1 MKKICFVTLSRS
13 DYASLRPLIL
23 AAQNDQ
29 YFEVSTVSGGS
40 HMLKRYGKTI
50 DGILNDGVRVQK
62 VIPFLLETDD
72 SKIDLAKAYARAI
85 TEFTAYFSK
94 NRPEVVFIL
103 GDRWEMLAVASAA
116 SMLRIPIVHH
126 SGGDLTQGSADN
138 QTRYALSCLSHLHF
152 TAHEQHKERL
162 IAMGEEPW
170 RVFVSGEP
178 SLQAVYE
185 LSDNTDLG
193 FQQDKPFVLGT
204 YHPSSFESVTLEQ
217 QIKTF
222 IQALEMIEGHQVV
235 LTAPNPDGESGII
248 LERLEA
254 FAKSRPDVHLIKSM
268 GTKAY
273 YAAMRKAVFMI
284 GNSSSGIWEAPSFG
298 LPVINIGRRQ
308 EDRLRAVNVIDVGY
322 DLDSIRTAIKKAI
335 SVEFKESLKGLKNP
349 YIRENTVSSILNTI
363 KEFSS
368 AEKLLAKKIIDP
380 LCTARSGS

>member
-23 AAQNDQ
+23 AAQNDPA
-29 YFEVSTVSGGS
+29 FEVTTVSGGS

-50 DGILNDGVRVQK
+50 DGILSDGIKVQK
-62 VIPFLLETDD
+62 IIPFLLETDD
-72 SKIDLAKAYARAI
+72 SKIDLAKAYARAV

-94 NRPEVVFIL
+94 NRPEIVFIL
-103 GDRWEMLAVASAA
+103 GDRWEMLAIASAA

-185 LSDNTDLG
+185 QSDNTDLG
-193 FQQDKPFVLGT
+193 FPQDKPFVMGT
-204 YHPSSFESVTLEQ
+204 YHPSSFESVPIEQ

-222 IQALEMIEGHQVV
+222 IQALEMIEGHRIV
-235 LTAPNPDGESGII
+235 LTAPNPDGESSII
-248 LERLEA
+248 LDKLES
-254 FAKSRPDVHLIKSM
+254 FAENRPDVYLIKSM

-284 GNSSSGIWEAPSFG
+284 GNSSSGIWEAPSFD

-308 EDRLRAVNVIDVGY
+308 EDRLRAANVIDVGY
-322 DLDSIRTAIKKAI
+322 DLDSLSTAIKKAM
-335 SVEFKESLKGLKNP
+335 SAEFRESLKGLKNP
-349 YIRENTVSSILNTI
+349 YVRENAVSSILDTV
-363 KEFSS
+363 KEFGS

-380 LCTARSGS
+380 LRIVRSGS

>member
-13 DYASLRPLIL
+13 DYASLRPLII
-23 AAQNDQ
+23 AAQNDP
-29 YFEVSTVSGGS
+29 YFEMSTVSGGS

-50 DGILNDGVRVQK
+50 DGILSDGVRVQK
-62 VIPFLLETDD
+62 IIPFLLETDD
-72 SKIDLAKAYARAI
+72 SKVDLAKAYARAV

-94 NRPEVVFIL
+94 NRPEIVFIL

-116 SMLRIPIVHH
+116 SMLWIPIAHH

-162 IAMGEEPW
+162 IVMGEEPW

-178 SLQAVYE
+178 ALQAVYE
-185 LSDNTDLG
+185 PSDDIGLG
-193 FQQDKPFVLGT
+193 FPQDKPFALGT
-204 YHPSSFESVTLEQ
+204 YHPSSYESLTLEQ
-217 QIKTF
+217 QIGVF
-222 IQALEMIEGHQVV
+222 IKALEMIEGHQII

-248 LERLEA
+248 LESLES

-273 YAAMRKAVFMI
+273 YAAMRKAAFMI

-298 LPVINIGRRQ
+298 LPVVNIGRRQ
-308 EDRLRAVNVIDVGY
+308 EDRLRAANVIDVGY
-322 DLDSIRTAIKKAI
+322 DLDAIRTAIKKAI
-335 SVEFKESLKGLKNP
+335 SIEFKATLKGLKNP
-349 YIRENTVSSILNTI
+349 YVHENTVSLILDAL
-363 KEFSS
+363 KEFSN
-368 AEKLLAKKIIDP
+368 AEILLAKKIVDP
-380 LCTARSGS
+380 LRISRSGS